1 METLSDD
8 EDKHPL
14 LTGRMGAA
22 LAILAAFAG
31 IGVPLMLSMGGP
43 LYIIGAAL
51 CIFGATLI
59 FWMFSKEL
67 RSLRMELWGGL
78 VLIVI
83 LLALPIVVYAY
94 LGSPSEIA
102 ALRGQIVALSRLRWT
117 PLTEEEIISIKHS
130 VAGTRPTQPMMT
142 IQYLDANAY
151 DLAESFNQLF
161 SDIGFKPLMLL
172 DARLSGGVGL
182 LRVYADDR
190 DAELVTKIINSIEDV
205 TRGHIKCDLQIIS
218 KDQGPT
224 RILIGQ
230 KVPAVAQ

>member
-1 METLSDD
+1 MGNLSDD

-14 LTGRMGAA
+14 LTGRMGAG

-31 IGVPLMLSMGGP
+31 IGVPLMLSMGS
-43 LYIIGAAL
+43 LYIIGSAL

-67 RSLRMELWGGL
+67 RNMRMELWGGL

-102 ALRGQIVALSRLRWT
+102 ALRGQIAALSRLRWT

-130 VAGTRPTQPMMT
+130 VAGTRPTQPTMT
-142 IQYLDANAY
+142 IKYLDANAY

-161 SDIGFKPLMLL
+161 SDIGFKPQMLL
-172 DARLSGGVGL
+172 EPRLSGGVGL
-182 LRVYADDR
+182 LRMLADER
-190 DAELVTKIINSIEDV
+190 DAQLVTKIINSIEDV
-205 TRGHIKCDLQIIS
+205 TRGRMKCELQIIP
-218 KDQGPT
+218 QGEGPT